1 MLDVAAVSGS
11 GPVWTAGSPPAPS
24 FPCLAQLRAHA
35 RPVPAHATVHAAG
48 PRVAGDGG
56 GGGLEVGAGWV
67 VEVRL
72 GEPVRGVATGQAVV
86 LYDGD
91 TVLGSATVSATES
104 AAPRVEPA
112 EAGSLRP

>member
-1 MLDVAAVSGS
+1 MTGTR
-11 GPVWTAGSPPAPS
+11 PVWTAGSPPAPS

-35 RPVPAHATVHAAG
+35 RPLPAVATVL
-48 PRVAGDGG
+48 PDPI
-56 GGGLEVGAGWV
+56 GAGT

-91 TVLGSATVSATES
+91 TVLGAATVAATV
-104 AAPRVEPA
+104 AATARVEPA
-112 EAGSLRP
+112 EAGSIGP